1 MSTSTS
7 VEELLTETLKRAGEL
22 AIPDDLHLPFRLD
35 DRDGKFDDPP
45 LPRARGHSARAWW
58 ITVSGIAAL
67 ILVAVG
73 LTVVLHSSP
82 SITIERTQLSAAQGQ
97 RLLCGAPGCVP
108 MFHAAA
114 GQPKPSGVQPSGT
127 AFGANQ
133 AASTAVPYETWILA
147 TDGRLV
153 RVINESTRAVKSVE
167 RSRSG
172 TVYLSAGDGRYYR
185 FTTPGH
191 GPLRVIG
198 QSVNTVTLKGTDG
211 KTYVLDLRTSTL
223 LPRS

>member
-1 MSTSTS
+1 
-7 VEELLTETLKRAGEL
+7 
-22 AIPDDLHLPFRLD
+22 
-35 DRDGKFDDPP
+35 
-45 LPRARGHSARAWW
+45 
-58 ITVSGIAAL
+58 
-67 ILVAVG
+67 
-73 LTVVLHSSP
+73 
-82 SITIERTQLSAAQGQ
+82 
-97 RLLCGAPGCVP
+97 

-153 RVINESTRAVKSVE
+153 RVIDESTRAVKSVE